1 MAQAPMVGMLTDFG
15 LTDGYVGVMKAVI
28 LSIAPG
34 VQIVDITH
42 DIRPQDI
49 EMGAWSLGIAWRYF
63 PAGSVL
69 LCVVDPGVGSARRAI
84 ALHAHDRYFVG
95 PDNGLFTNPLLAA
108 ADSAEAVTECVHLDN
123 VSLHLTGASATFHGR
138 DIFAPC
144 AAHLANGMEIAALGS
159 PLSPAALVRLPIP
172 FAPRREGD
180 TWFGRIAHVD
190 HYGNLI
196 SDIGPTLARQ
206 ALAAPEAFVEVAGHV
221 VSARATHFSGGPSGQ
236 PFFLQDSSGALA
248 IVMRDESAAQT
259 LGLRRG
265 AQVILRGL
273 EGAEDH

>member
-15 LTDGYVGVMKAVI
+15 LTDGYVGVMKAVL

-42 DIRPQDI
+42 DVRPQDI

-63 PAGSVL
+63 PVGSVL

-84 ALHAHDRYFVG
+84 ALQAHGRYFVG
-95 PDNGLFTNPLLAA
+95 PDNGLFTSPLLAGSGAGEA
-108 ADSAEAVTECVHLDN
+108 AACVRLDN
-123 VSLHLTGASATFHGR
+123 VALHLSGASATFHGR

-144 AAHLANGMEIAALGS
+144 AAHLANGMELAALGS
-159 PLSPAALVRLPIP
+159 PVAPNVLIRLPIP
-172 FAPRREGD
+172 LAPRKEGD
-180 TWFGRIAHVD
+180 TWIGRIAHVD

-196 SDIGPTLARQ
+196 SDLGPGLARQ

-221 VSARATHFSGGPSGQ
+221 VSARATHFAGGPFDQ

-248 IVMRDESAAQT
+248 IVVRDGSAARM
-259 LGLRRG
+259 LEVHRG
-265 AQVILRGL
+265 EQVILRGL
-273 EGAEDH
+273 DGAEGT